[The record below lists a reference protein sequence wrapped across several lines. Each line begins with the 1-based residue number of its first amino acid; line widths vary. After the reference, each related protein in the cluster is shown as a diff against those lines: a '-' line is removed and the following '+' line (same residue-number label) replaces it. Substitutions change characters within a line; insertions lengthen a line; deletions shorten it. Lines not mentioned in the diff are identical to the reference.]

1 MTNQVKK
8 FIKKINSDQALKA
21 KFQALVQE
29 DQKEIDRDAF
39 ITEKVLPL
47 AKEAGYDLT
56 AEDFKTDDPASG
68 EISDAELAAV
78 AGGGGCGCS
87 VAGGGGGTDADD
99 SNTYGC
105 ACVMYGQGG
114 DGRIEDFNCIC
125 ALGGVGSDEGV

>member
-1 MTNQVKK
+1 MTNQVKE
-8 FIKKINSDQALKA
+8 FIKKINSDQALKT

-29 DQKEIDRDAF
+29 NQKEIDRDAF
-39 ITEKVLPL
+39 IAEKVLPL

-56 AEDFKTDDPASG
+56 AEDFKTDDPAFG
-68 EISDAELAAV
+68 EISDTELAA
-78 AGGGGCGCS
+78 

>member
-1 MTNQVKK
+1 MTNQVKE
-8 FIKKINSDQALKA
+8 FIKKINSDQALKT

-29 DQKEIDRDAF
+29 NQKEIDRDAF
-39 ITEKVLPL
+39 IAEKVLPL

-68 EISDAELAAV
+68 EISDTELAAV
-78 AGGGGCGCS
+78 A
-87 VAGGGGGTDADD
+87 GGGTDADD

-125 ALGGVGSDEGV
+125 ALGGVGGDEGV